1 MLMGTH
7 GVAHILS
14 CLPCLLLKSTS
25 AYGTIE
31 LSNDVY
37 CRGFWVLTGIVFVTE
52 EKTQN
57 MRIPAITGV
66 LAVLVLAASAVNAA
80 DIKSGLQVGDPIVT
94 YTGEK
99 CGGIVDGIAV
109 GRNLCYT

>member
-1 MLMGTH
+1 
-7 GVAHILS
+7 
-14 CLPCLLLKSTS
+14 
-25 AYGTIE
+25 
-31 LSNDVY
+31 
-37 CRGFWVLTGIVFVTE
+37 
-52 EKTQN
+52 
-57 MRIPAITGV
+57 V